1 MLGLSLCMDLV
12 TVGVLTKVLESES
25 TKEQPNLFQE
35 EQPYEPDQHQLATEI
50 DIAAEGEDYD

>member
-35 EQPYEPDQHQLATEI
+35 E
-50 DIAAEGEDYD
+50 